1 MTDLQFRVRQH
12 MTRSH
17 VLHLRIGQNVFSEE
31 AKQAMHRV
39 GSPMRWL
46 PETQE
51 WDCPCSPAAVEA
63 IQAAAES
70 LGATVDWAE
79 GLREYA
85 QAHLAQAATE
95 GATRIALERIIREN
109 LPLESYVTN
118 STDLRGNPAPPLRH
132 QAVGYHW
139 SQRCGGVFLAWDPGC
154 IAGDAVVKINR
165 NGKVY
170 PATLRDLY
178 HRFNKLSRYADGTPV
193 QNPWKLDSPTTC
205 KSMCADGVLRHNT
218 IKQVLARGVR
228 RCLRLT
234 LSDGKAL
241 TCTHDHEVGTPGGW
255 VAAERLAVGDVVLT
269 NGRPSQ
275 EGECNHNWRGGR
287 QKDDDGYILV
297 SDNWQHPFHD
307 RNGCVREHRLVM
319 EKALG
324 RYLSPDVSVHH
335 KNGARDDN
343 RIENLE
349 VIGRAEHNRLHG
361 KEHAFANMDG
371 GRAGKGGEIIFFPRQ
386 AAITAIEDAGET
398 DTYDIVMEDPARN
411 FVANGVIVHNCG
423 KTRGAADAAGGWYRH
438 RLIEPMRPMYDEAT
452 GQPRVYGGVLVV
464 CPRTMLRT
472 WERELRHWQNASS
485 VIVGGSAQK
494 KLRAAATPA
503 DFHIVNYESL
513 KYVAANLYH
522 GVIYDEAHR
531 LANSTQQT
539 DYCLS
544 IATRTRRRIGLSG
557 TPMANNLQ
565 SLFYPLLAID
575 GGRSLGASKTAF
587 LENYFI
593 ERAGYN
599 GVRDYDAKAD
609 ALPRISAAVA
619 RSVHWVKKEEVLDL
633 PKKTFTPQYL
643 PMTPEQHAYYMKVKR
658 EAIAY
663 IQDATVTLE
672 QAQARAMKLIQ
683 ICQGFVLPDEGTGR
697 HFTNAKTDALM
708 DLLDDTLRGRKTI
721 VWAYFNYE
729 IEVLTKQLKERQIN
743 FVRIDGTVTSQRERD
758 RAVDRWNGDDY
769 LQVFVRQYSM
779 SEGVTL
785 LGTKANPC
793 FNCVYMG
800 LSYRYID
807 WLQSQDRIHRIG
819 QDYAVNYNVLLTEGG
834 IDSQIY
840 DKVMEKTDLA
850 FGLREESKDFYLSLL
865 TAA

>member
-39 GSPMRWL
+39 GSPMCWK

-63 IQAAAES
+63 IQAAAET

-109 LPLESYVTN
+109 LPLEGYVTN
-118 STDLRGNPAPPLRH
+118 MIDPRGQAAPPLRH
-132 QAVGYHW
+132 QTIGYHW
-139 SQRCGGVFLAWDPGC
+139 SQRCGGVLFGWDPG
-154 IAGDAVVKINR
+154 
-165 NGKVY
+165 
-170 PATLRDLY
+170 T
-178 HRFNKLSRYADGTPV
+178 
-193 QNPWKLDSPTTC
+193 
-205 KSMCADGVLRHNT
+205 
-218 IKQVLARGVR
+218 
-228 RCLRLT
+228 
-234 LSDGKAL
+234 
-241 TCTHDHEVGTPGGW
+241 
-255 VAAERLAVGDVVLT
+255 
-269 NGRPSQ
+269 
-275 EGECNHNWRGGR
+275 
-287 QKDDDGYILV
+287 
-297 SDNWQHPFHD
+297 
-307 RNGCVREHRLVM
+307 
-319 EKALG
+319 
-324 RYLSPDVSVHH
+324 
-335 KNGARDDN
+335 
-343 RIENLE
+343 
-349 VIGRAEHNRLHG
+349 
-361 KEHAFANMDG
+361 
-371 GRAGKGGEIIFFPRQ
+371 
-386 AAITAIEDAGET
+386 
-398 DTYDIVMEDPARN
+398 
-411 FVANGVIVHNCG
+411 G

-472 WERELRHWQNASS
+472 WERELRHWQNASA
-485 VIVGGSAQK
+485 VIIGGAAQK

-522 GVIYDEAHR
+522 GLIIDECHR
-531 LANSTQQT
+531 AANSTQQT
-539 DYCLS
+539 DYILS

-708 DLLDDTLRGRKTI
+708 ELLDDTLRGRKTI

-729 IEVLTKQLKERQIN
+729 IEVLTKQLKKRQIN

-758 RAVDRWNGDDY
+758 RAVDRWNNDDY

-793 FNCVYMG
+793 FNTVYMG

-807 WLQSQDRIHRIG
+807 WLQSQDRVHRIG
-819 QDYAVNYNVLLTEGG
+819 QDYPVNYNVLLTEGG

-865 TAA
+865 TS